1 MEIHNFLAG
10 YIKVNILSRSFAV
23 QLPYKALRVKSIKDV
38 NEDGNMI
45 AICTMSDGNDY
56 IRYIYRPFRNT
67 QTNGGRLYTFQIS
80 SSCDIIS

>member
-1 MEIHNFLAG
+1 MEIHNLLAG

-45 AICTMSDGNDY
+45 AVCTMSDGNDY
-56 IRYIYRPFRNT
+56 IRHID
-67 QTNGGRLYTFQIS
+67 LS
-80 SSCDIIS
+80 